1 MFLECFAVNQ
11 LPLERDLA
19 PGSSRTVREPQ
30 TANLLL
36 T

>member
-11 LPLERDLA
+11 LALERDLA
-19 PGSSRTVREPQ
+19 PGFSRTVREPQ
-30 TANLLL
+30 TANLLV

>member
-19 PGSSRTVREPQ
+19 RDLAVQYVNLKPQ
-30 TANLLL
+30 TY
-36 T
+36 